1 MTAICMDESVFVY
14 DSIVRKVWAKKG
26 SKPMIVTTGS
36 HKKFF
41 EFGSVALDKST
52 LFRSYDRMDS
62 KIFISYM
69 NRLKREYGKFV
80 LFYDG
85 APWHT
90 SGEVEKFLKKNRK
103 KIIPIRFPRC
113 SPELN
118 PSEEYWNQAKRGLLD
133 SSVPESFG
141 KMRKVVSNYFRK
153 KKFNLNI
160 VNCLCP

>member
-26 SKPMIVTTGS
+26 SKPMIVTTVS
-36 HKKFF
+36 HKKIF

-69 NRLKREYGKFV
+69 NTLKREYGKFV

-103 KIIPIRFPRC
+103 K
-113 SPELN
+113 
-118 PSEEYWNQAKRGLLD
+118 
-133 SSVPESFG
+133 SS
-141 KMRKVVSNYFRK
+141 R
-153 KKFNLNI
+153 
-160 VNCLCP
+160 